1 MKGGGQM
8 EGCGGKVDGI
18 VRPGYLPHIDRQLE
32 PYTLTGLSH
41 LSATQAPGSFGDLPK
56 ATQPALNVPT
66 LGTFLKTCPTPT
78 PG

>member
-1 MKGGGQM
+1 M
-8 EGCGGKVDGI
+8 
-18 VRPGYLPHIDRQLE
+18 RPGYLPHIDCQLE